1 MNCLSKETIQLLK
14 KINKN
19 NKNIFNN
26 DNLSKN
32 KFFMDLYKKIKKII
46 KSKNINN
53 ININNINITLITD
66 KPCKYLVENKFTS
79 KNIYNKILNK
89 LKYCHKCVFENNILI
104 YFTEKKVVNNN
115 TIIHIFKIIKLLKI
129 LFKRENYE
137 QNIIY
142 FEIDEKKKFPK
153 IKKSALGPDNVNSGL
168 TFLDTH
174 KNGNIILYRKQ
185 EVLKVLIHELIHSNL
200 IDSNIIFS
208 KNLKE
213 FSNKF
218 CVNYNILLNEAF
230 TESFAT
236 IINLFYIHI
245 ICNFNIKELDNMFY
259 NELYYSD
266 YICSKIINF
275 YNIVKIS
282 DVLKKGNYC
291 KSNFPQK
298 TNVFAYYILK
308 NILLKKHIEFGKIL
322 EKYNISNDYK
332 LCCEN
337 GIIELIDLIMKNINI
352 LDNNIINIKNDNNNT
367 LRLCLYEIL

>member
-14 KINKN
+14 KINKI
-19 NKNIFNN
+19 NKNIFHD

-53 ININNINITLITD
+53 ININSINIILVND
-66 KPCKYLVENKFTS
+66 KPNKYLVENKFTS

-89 LKYCHKCVFENNILI
+89 LKYCHKCIFGNNTLI
-104 YFTEKKVVNNN
+104 YFTEKKVINNN
-115 TIIHIFKIIKLLKI
+115 IIINIFKIIKLLKT

-137 QNIIY
+137 QTIIY

-153 IKKSALGPDNVNSGL
+153 IKESALGPDNVNSGL

-208 KNLKE
+208 KNLKD

-275 YNIVKIS
+275 YNILKIS
-282 DVLKKGNYC
+282 DVLKKGDYC

-322 EKYNISNDYK
+322 EKYNISKDYK

-337 GIIELIDLIMKNINI
+337 GIVELINLIMKNINI